1 MVESNVLDLFTDEE
15 LKQANAR
22 LLKEQED
29 LVPLTIK
36 KQTLDEA
43 LQTATTKVAAAKDIY
58 TQSQAVSDNA
68 KRAYDNAKVLV
79 DSIPSLSA
87 ANKKAQDANTI
98 AQKEYQDANTAA
110 NSINTINNAI
120 VIANTNKLNAE
131 KALNIARTPQ
141 AKKTATDA
149 INKAINDKTVA
160 EAKLRDAQTAKALLT
175 TLKDKANKAQTAATA
190 AQTEL
195 SKAENT
201 KTSILPLLSDKSTQA
216 QTIAKKEQA
225 NLDIANSEFITAQAA
240 VNDVDT
246 NINLSEIEIDAA
258 QAEIQLQAEILR
270 EKQQA
275 AQAER
280 AIHGLSS
287 YNLIADQNKMLID
300 AIQKT
305 KNKNNTNNQKYNYQ
319 NSDIVFVNR
328 INNYLFLIYYF
339 VLLFV
344 CYYLFYDNTM
354 NWKIK
359 AGILFVFAIYPYIF
373 NLINYY
379 LSKFLAYI
387 YSFINIT
394 AYEYN

>member
-29 LVPLTIK
+29 LAPLIIR
-36 KQTLDEA
+36 KQTVDEA
-43 LQTATTKVAAAKDIY
+43 LQTANTKLAAAKDIY
-58 TQSQAVSDNA
+58 IQAQSVSDNA
-68 KRAYDNAKVLV
+68 TKAYNNAKVIV
-79 DSIPSLSA
+79 DSIPALTA

-110 NSINTINNAI
+110 NSINTLNNAI
-120 VIANTNKLNAE
+120 VIANTNKQNAE
-131 KALNIARTPQ
+131 KALKIARTPQ

-149 INKAINDKTVA
+149 INKANNDRTIA
-160 EAKLRDAQTAKALLT
+160 EAKLKDAQTAKTNLPS
-175 TLKDKANKAQTAATA
+175 LKDKATKAQTAATTT
-190 AQTEL
+190 QTEL

-216 QTIAKKEQA
+216 QTIVKKEQA
-225 NLDIANSEFITAQAA
+225 NLDMANSELITAQAA
-240 VNDVDT
+240 VNDVET
-246 NINLSEIEIDAA
+246 NINLSEVEIDAA
-258 QAEIQLQAEILR
+258 QAEIQLQAEIQR
-270 EKQQA
+270 EKQRA
-275 AQAER
+275 AQAEK

-287 YNLIADQNKMLID
+287 YNLIADQNKILID

-305 KNKNNTNNQKYNYQ
+305 KNENNTNNQKYNYQ
-319 NSDIVFVNR
+319 SGDIIFVNR

-344 CYYLFYDNTM
+344 CYYLFYDNVM

-359 AGILFVFAIYPYIF
+359 VGILFVFVIYPYAF

-379 LSKFLAYI
+379 LSKLLAYI
-387 YSFINIT
+387 YSIINIT
-394 AYEYN
+394 AYQYN

>member
-1 MVESNVLDLFTDEE
+1 MVESNVLNLFKKEE
-15 LKQANAR
+15 LEEANAR

-29 LVPLTIK
+29 LAPLIIR

-43 LQTATTKVAAAKDIY
+43 LQTANTKLAAANDIY
-58 TQSQAVSDNA
+58 TQAKVASDNA
-68 KRAYDNAKVLV
+68 KKAHDNARVLV

-98 AQKEYQDANTAA
+98 AQKEYNDANTAA
-110 NSINTINNAI
+110 NSINTLNNAI
-120 VIANTNKLNAE
+120 AVANTNKQNAE
-131 KALNIARTPQ
+131 KALTIARTQQ
-141 AKKTATDA
+141 AKNAATDN
-149 INKAINDKTVA
+149 INKANNDRTIA
-160 EAKLRDAQTAKALLT
+160 EAKLKDAQTAKTNLPS
-175 TLKDKANKAQTAATA
+175 LKDKANKAQTAATA

-201 KTSILPLLSDKSTQA
+201 KTSLEPLLWDKLTQA
-216 QTIAKKEQA
+216 QTIAKNEEA
-225 NLDIANSEFITAQAA
+225 NVAIANSALITAQAA

-246 NINLSEIEIDAA
+246 SINLSEVEIDAA
-258 QAEIQLQAEILR
+258 QAVIQLQEEILR

-287 YNLIADQNKMLID
+287 YNLIADQNKILND

-305 KNKNNTNNQKYNYQ
+305 KNKNTTYNQKHNYQ
-319 NSDIVFVNR
+319 NGDIVFINR

-339 VLLFV
+339 ILLFV
-344 CYYLFYDNTM
+344 CYYLFYDNAM

-359 AGILFVFAIYPYIF
+359 VGILFVFAIYPYIF

-379 LSKFLAYI
+379 LSKLIAYI
-387 YSFINIT
+387 YSIINIT
-394 AYEYN
+394 AYQYN

>member
-29 LVPLTIK
+29 LGPLIIR
-36 KQTLDEA
+36 KQTVDEA
-43 LQTATTKVAAAKDIY
+43 LQTANTKLAAAKDIY
-58 TQSQAVSDNA
+58 TQAQSVSDNA
-68 KRAYDNAKVLV
+68 TKAYNNAKAIV
-79 DSIPSLSA
+79 DSIPALTA

-98 AQKEYQDANTAA
+98 AQKEYNDANTSA
-110 NSINTINNAI
+110 NSINTLNTAI
-120 VIANTNKLNAE
+120 AVANTNKQNAE
-131 KALNIARTPQ
+131 KALKIARTPQ
-141 AKKTATDA
+141 AKTTATNA
-149 INKAINDKTVA
+149 INKEINDMNT
-160 EAKLRDAQTAKALLT
+160 AQTNLNAAQNAKT
-175 TLKDKANKAQTAATA
+175 TLSSLKDKATKAQTAATA
-190 AQTEL
+190 TQAEL

-201 KTSILPLLSDKSTQA
+201 KTSILPLLNDKSTQA

-240 VNDVDT
+240 VNDVET
-246 NINLSEIEIDAA
+246 KINLSEVEIDAA
-258 QAEIQLQAEILR
+258 QAEIQLQAEIQR

-287 YNLIADQNKMLID
+287 YNLIADQNKILID

-319 NSDIVFVNR
+319 NGDIVFVNR

-344 CYYLFYDNTM
+344 CYYLFYDNAM

-359 AGILFVFAIYPYIF
+359 VGILFVFAIYPYIF

-379 LSKFLAYI
+379 LSKLIAYI
-387 YSFINIT
+387 YSIINIT
-394 AYEYN
+394 AYQYN